1 MDFVMA
7 VFGDGEQLNSLQM
20 SMRALT
26 VFVAALIMLRV
37 AGRRSFGQ
45 RSPFDAC
52 TAVLIGAVLS
62 RAVVGAS
69 PFLATLCAAASI
81 VLLHRLFGWL
91 SARSDW
97 FDQLASGEVRVLM
110 IDGQE
115 NRDEMRKAQISDRDL
130 AEAIRK
136 KIGKDVR
143 SAVTRATLERDGAVT
158 IEAATAR

>member
-1 MDFVMA
+1 MDA
-7 VFGDGEQLNSLQM
+7 LTAILGEGEDLNPLQM
-20 SMRALT
+20 SLRALT
-26 VFVAALIMLRV
+26 VFIVALVMLRV

-97 FDQLASGEVRVLM
+97 FDRMASGDIRVLM
-110 IDGQE
+110 VDGQE
-115 NRDEMRKAQISDRDL
+115 KRDEMRKAQISDRDL

-136 KIGKDVR
+136 KLGKDD
-143 SAVTRATLERDGAVT
+143 RASVSQVTLERDGAVSV
-158 IEAATAR
+158 EGR